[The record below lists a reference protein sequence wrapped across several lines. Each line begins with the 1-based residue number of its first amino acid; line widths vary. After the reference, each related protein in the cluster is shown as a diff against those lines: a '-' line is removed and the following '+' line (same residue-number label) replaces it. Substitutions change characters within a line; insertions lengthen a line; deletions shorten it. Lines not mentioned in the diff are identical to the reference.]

1 MSLRLKIGLTV
12 FYHALLSA
20 CLFPQRECSS
30 RNVNRPLVWG
40 KGNVDAVAMLV
51 NINTLMLLVI
61 LFVPSVLL
69 VTAEQ
74 NCMET
79 LNERC
84 TTPYQRTVEAIETD
98 NPAICTA
105 LAIYLRCVKDVKKNV
120 KSCGSNLYFHTIS
133 TLIPRLTKDR
143 NCGNVSLPINK
154 TVLNTTATTGPVTSQ
169 PACLN
174 FSHEQITPLSGE
186 IKQDRYQY
194 RLCALFGD
202 PHLKTF
208 TEERQTCVVKGA
220 WPLIENEYFSVQ
232 VSNVPLVSGSSATA
246 TNTVSIIALF
256 FT

>member
-1 MSLRLKIGLTV
+1 
-12 FYHALLSA
+12 
-20 CLFPQRECSS
+20 
-30 RNVNRPLVWG
+30 
-40 KGNVDAVAMLV
+40 
-51 NINTLMLLVI
+51 MLLVI

-84 TTPYQRTVEAIETD
+84 TTPYQRTVEAIERRDPTD
-98 NPAICTA
+98 NPAFCTA
-105 LAIYLRCVKDVKKNV
+105 LAIYLRCFKDVKKNV
-120 KSCGSNLYFHTIS
+120 KSCSSNLYFHTIS
-133 TLIPRLTKDR
+133 TLIPRLMKDR
-143 NCGNVSLPINK
+143 DCGNVSLPINK
-154 TVLNTTATTGPVTSQ
+154 TVLTTTSSPVTSQ

-174 FSHEQITPLSGE
+174 FLHEQITPLRKE

-256 FT
+256 ST

>member
-1 MSLRLKIGLTV
+1 
-12 FYHALLSA
+12 
-20 CLFPQRECSS
+20 
-30 RNVNRPLVWG
+30 
-40 KGNVDAVAMLV
+40 
-51 NINTLMLLVI
+51 
-61 LFVPSVLL
+61 
-69 VTAEQ
+69 
-74 NCMET
+74 MET

-84 TTPYQRTVEAIETD
+84 TTPYQRTEEAIERRDPND
-98 NPAICTA
+98 NPAFCTA
-105 LAIYLRCVKDVKKNV
+105 LAIYLRCFKDVKKKV
-120 KSCGSNLYFHTIS
+120 KSCSSNLYFHTIS
-133 TLIPRLTKDR
+133 TLIPRLMEDR
-143 NCGNVSLPINK
+143 KCGNVSLPINK
-154 TVLNTTATTGPVTSQ
+154 TVLNTTATIGPVTSQ

-186 IKQDRYQY
+186 IKQDPYQY

>member
-1 MSLRLKIGLTV
+1 
-12 FYHALLSA
+12 
-20 CLFPQRECSS
+20 
-30 RNVNRPLVWG
+30 
-40 KGNVDAVAMLV
+40 
-51 NINTLMLLVI
+51 MLLVI

-74 NCMET
+74 NCMQT

-84 TTPYQRTVEAIETD
+84 TTPYQRTAEAIERRDPTD
-98 NPAICTA
+98 NPAFCTA
-105 LAIYLRCVKDVKKNV
+105 LAIYLRCFKVVKKNV
-120 KSCGSNLYFHTIS
+120 KSCNSDLYFHTIS
-133 TLIPRLTKDR
+133 TLIPRLMKDR

-154 TVLNTTATTGPVTSQ
+154 TVLTTVATRRPVTSQ

-174 FSHEQITPLSGE
+174 FLQEQITPLSGK
-186 IKQDRYQY
+186 IKQDPYQY

-232 VSNVPLVSGSSATA
+232 VSNVPLVHGSSATA
-246 TNTVSIIALF
+246 TNTVSTIALF
-256 FT
+256 ST